1 MFLIIQF
8 QCVVDFHHQQEILG
22 HQLSVLQFN
31 SVMTL
36 SAWRQLQIPCV
47 MGSVLQVRLPP
58 TCMLSHFS
66 PV

>member
-8 QCVVDFHHQQEILG
+8 QCLVDFHHQQAILG

-36 SAWRQLQIPCV
+36 SAWRQPQIP
-47 MGSVLQVRLPP
+47 
-58 TCMLSHFS
+58 
-66 PV
+66 